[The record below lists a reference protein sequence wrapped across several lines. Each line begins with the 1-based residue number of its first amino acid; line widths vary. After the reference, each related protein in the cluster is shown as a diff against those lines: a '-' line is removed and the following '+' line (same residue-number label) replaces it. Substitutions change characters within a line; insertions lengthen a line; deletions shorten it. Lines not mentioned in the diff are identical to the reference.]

1 MCSLS
6 NVDRKGDTE
15 VQRLRH
21 VCIHNF
27 VSFTI
32 YYLSFGYVLHES
44 VIACHVQQ
52 HESAYSGWNLSPDA
66 RDRHT
71 GISYWISYW
80 KFNRESLYG
89 VPVGDPYRESLY
101 GVPVW
106 DPLCCGC
113 VFCQSMCN

>member
-27 VSFTI
+27 VSFMI

-89 VPVGDPYRESLY
+89 VHVGIPIGNPCMESLY
-101 GVPVW
+101 EITYAVDVS
-106 DPLCCGC
+106 
-113 VFCQSMCN
+113 SMCVTE

>member
-32 YYLSFGYVLHES
+32 YYLSFGYALHES

-66 RDRHT
+66 RDRHI
-71 GISYWISYW
+71 GIFYWDLQLDFLLEI
-80 KFNRESLYG
+80 
-89 VPVGDPYRESLY
+89 
-101 GVPVW
+101 
-106 DPLCCGC
+106 
-113 VFCQSMCN
+113 Q